1 MGIENLEKFVLG
13 IYDVKDQFK
22 RYVYDRSKAAF
33 DEGDRARDEIRTIEE
48 LRVRQAF
55 MREKLIESFGGL
67 PSSDNPLN
75 PKVTGSV
82 DCAGFRIDNVIIE
95 SRPSTYVTCN
105 LYMPDALDRP
115 APAVIFLCGHADDAK
130 QYNRYQH
137 VCQRLVAEG
146 LIVLAVD
153 PIGQGERLSY
163 YEPSSGE
170 LPVQPGTREHDYVGS
185 QCLPLGD
192 GLARYFL
199 HDAMRAVDYLCS
211 LPEVDPER
219 IGVTGNSGGGLQTS
233 MLMLCEPRIAAA
245 APGTFIMNRETYM
258 YAGQAQDAE
267 QIWRGMTKLGF
278 DHEDLVLAMAPRP
291 VLVLAVTSDFFPIEG
306 TRRTVAR
313 TKRFWEMS
321 GIGNMPGLAE
331 DRSVHQYTPRLADAA
346 AAFFAEQ
353 LLGTEAKKP
362 IAAAII
368 PFEQGELN
376 CTQSGQ
382 VRGDYADARAVHDEN
397 IDRFDTIERRLAT
410 IPDELRKERALSWLK
425 ERVSGSRT
433 APELN
438 PRHLTLSVTEGL
450 TVESYIW
457 WSQEGVFNHGFAFRD
472 PLLADGNFPVA
483 IGLWERGTNKLKE
496 KLSWIRET
504 CAQGNIVLVLDVTAD
519 GVCTPHPIN
528 PLPMWE
534 RYGTI
539 HKLTTDLYWLDDS
552 LAAVRVYDI
561 LRAVDMVKHI
571 PGSIPDR
578 TSLYAKG
585 RFGIYAELAAA
596 LDDRIGSVAVEDGID
611 NVASWVR
618 SRFYEPFDTVST
630 VLPGMLQHFDLP
642 DLRRWRGR

>member
-1 MGIENLEKFVLG
+1 MGIENLEKFVLS

-22 RYVYDRSKAAF
+22 RYVYDRSKSAF

-48 LRVRQAF
+48 LRERQVF
-55 MREKLIESFGGL
+55 MREKLIESVGGL
-67 PSSDNPLN
+67 PTSDHPLN

-105 LYMPDALDRP
+105 LYMPDGLDRP

-170 LPVQPGTREHDYVGS
+170 LLVQPGTREHDYVGS

-346 AAFFAEQ
+346 AAFFAEH

-376 CTQSGQ
+376 CTKSGQ
-382 VRGDYADARAVHDEN
+382 ARGDYADARAVHDEN
-397 IDRFDTIERRLAT
+397 IDRLDAIERRLAT
-410 IPDELRKERALSWLK
+410 MSDELRKERALSWLK
-425 ERVSGSRT
+425 ERVCGSRT

-438 PRHLTLSVTEGL
+438 PRHLTL
-450 TVESYIW
+450 
-457 WSQEGVFNHGFAFRD
+457 
-472 PLLADGNFPVA
+472 
-483 IGLWERGTNKLKE
+483 
-496 KLSWIRET
+496 
-504 CAQGNIVLVLDVTAD
+504 
-519 GVCTPHPIN
+519 
-528 PLPMWE
+528 
-534 RYGTI
+534 
-539 HKLTTDLYWLDDS
+539 
-552 LAAVRVYDI
+552 
-561 LRAVDMVKHI
+561 
-571 PGSIPDR
+571 
-578 TSLYAKG
+578 
-585 RFGIYAELAAA
+585 
-596 LDDRIGSVAVEDGID
+596 
-611 NVASWVR
+611 
-618 SRFYEPFDTVST
+618 
-630 VLPGMLQHFDLP
+630 
-642 DLRRWRGR
+642 

>member
-1 MGIENLEKFVLG
+1 MGVENLEKFVLG

-22 RYVYDRSKAAF
+22 RYVYGRSKSAF
-33 DEGDRARDEIRTIEE
+33 DEGDRARDGIRTLEE
-48 LRVRQAF
+48 LQARQAF
-55 MREKLIESFGGL
+55 MREKLIESVGGL
-67 PSSDNPLN
+67 PSSDHPLN
-75 PKVTGSV
+75 PKVTGST
-82 DCAGFRIDNVIIE
+82 DCADYRIDNVIIE

-105 LYMPDALDRP
+105 LYMPNGLQEP
-115 APAVIFLCGHADDAK
+115 GPAVIFLCGHADDAK

-170 LPVQPGTREHDYVGS
+170 LAVQPGTREHDYVGS

-199 HDAMRAVDYLCS
+199 HDAMRAVDYLSS
-211 LPEVDPER
+211 LPEVDPDR

-331 DRSVHQYTPRLADAA
+331 DRSVHQYTPLLADAA
-346 AAFFAEQ
+346 AAFFAEH
-353 LLGTEAKKP
+353 LLKAKAMKP
-362 IAAAII
+362 IAAAIV

-376 CTQSGQ
+376 CTRSGQ

-397 IDRFDTIERRLAT
+397 IDRLDAIERRLADS
-410 IPDELRKERALSWLK
+410 PDELRKERALAWLRDK
-425 ERVSGSRT
+425 VCGSRT

-438 PRHLTLSVTEGL
+438 PRHLTLSVTDGL
-450 TVESYIW
+450 AVESYIW
-457 WSQEGVFNHGFAFRD
+457 WSQEGVFNHGFVFRD
-472 PLLADGNFPVA
+472 ALLDHGQFPVT
-483 IGLWERGTNKLKE
+483 IGLWERGTNNLKE

-504 CAQGNIVLVLDVTAD
+504 CAQGNLVLVLDVTAD

-552 LAAVRVYDI
+552 LAAIRAYDI
-561 LRAVDMVKHI
+561 LRAVEMVKHI
-571 PGSIPDR
+571 PGSMPDK

-585 RFGIYAELAAA
+585 RFGLYAELAAA
-596 LDDRIGSVAVEDGID
+596 LDDRIGSVAVEEGID

-618 SRFYEPFDTVST
+618 SRFYEPYDTVST
-630 VLPGMLQHFDLP
+630 ILPGMLQHFDLP